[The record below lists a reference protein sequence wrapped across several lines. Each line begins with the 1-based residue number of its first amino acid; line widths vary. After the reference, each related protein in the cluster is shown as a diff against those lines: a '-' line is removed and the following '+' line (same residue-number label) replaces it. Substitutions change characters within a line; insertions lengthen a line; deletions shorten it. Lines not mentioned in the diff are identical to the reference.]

1 MKTLYKRL
9 KPKARK
15 VIDEQGKKYPL
26 TRQALITELKLVKFA
41 DELSV
46 SSAIKVHEAFYP
58 IKPFGLMEYYE
69 LFND

>member
-9 KPKARK
+9 KPKAK
-15 VIDEQGKKYPL
+15 KAIDEQGKNYPL

-41 DELSV
+41 DELCV
-46 SSAIKVHEAFYP
+46 SSAIKVYEAYYPRKDFRIHEF
-58 IKPFGLMEYYE
+58 YE

>member
-15 VIDEQGKKYPL
+15 VIDEQGKKFSL
-26 TRQALITELKLVKFA
+26 TWQPLITELKLVRFVQ
-41 DELSV
+41 DLSIG
-46 SSAIKVHEAFYP
+46 SAIKVHHAVYP
-58 IKPFGLMEYYE
+58 IKPFRQQEYYE